1 MRVLAA
7 SFPDDARARAARA
20 RLLAELALEAHQVGV
35 EILAEPGAGAASQAV
50 LAGQF
55 DEALVSTA
63 RQLVEDLG
71 GTVMVDIDATE
82 TNA

>member
-7 SFPDDARARAARA
+7 SFPDDVRARAARA
-20 RLLAELALEAHQVGV
+20 KLLAELALEAHQVGV
-35 EILAEPGAGAASQAV
+35 EILAEPAAGATPQAV

-63 RQLVEDLG
+63 RRLVEDLG
-71 GTVMVDIDATE
+71 GSVMVDIDATE

>member
-7 SFPDDARARAARA
+7 SFPDDVRARAARA
-20 RLLAELALEAHQVGV
+20 KLLAELALDAQQVGV
-35 EILAEPGAGAASQAV
+35 EILADPRASATPQAV

-55 DEALVSTA
+55 DEAVVDTA
-63 RQLVEDLG
+63 RRLVEDLG
-71 GTVMVDIDATE
+71 GTVVVDIDATA